1 MVSKIPIPPFFFFFL
16 KSSLNSLSLF
26 FSVFI
31 YLVLTVLGLQC
42 CAGFSLVA
50 ASGSSSL
57 VAVGRC
63 LIVVASL
70 VAEHRL
76 YGAQAPVVVVR
87 GLSRCGSWAL
97 EHMLSSC
104 DTRA

>member
-1 MVSKIPIPPFFFFFL
+1 MVSNIPMTPFFFFFEEFL
-16 KSSLNSLSLF
+16 ELSLF
-26 FSVFI
+26 FSVLI
-31 YLVLTVLGLQC
+31 YLFLTVLGLQC

-76 YGAQAPVVVVR
+76 YGAQAPVFVVR

-97 EHMLSSC
+97 EHTLSSC